1 MGPILAHAGHVGGYA
16 GRVRSAVTVT
26 AAAAVTALGIRV
38 ARSRHRRFLHPDGRS
53 FGGRLDVWG
62 VGEPVGSALIDRPGR
77 YPVTVRVS
85 KGAGTRPGRPD
96 ILGLAVRVHGPVA
109 GHRRDL
115 LWSTA
120 GRGRRLRHVPVPR
133 SSFDTWYGSILAY
146 RTGSRRRIYLSAR
159 PDPDGLPWGRTLESV
174 TDAAARDGARLLLAA
189 DDRPFGRVTF
199 GAALPAG
206 TDAALAFDP
215 VRNTTPDLHPTGV
228 IHGSRAFAY
237 RISQRW
243 RGARP
248 ADGDPD
254 QVARVVTHR

>member
-1 MGPILAHAGHVGGYA
+1 MRSILAHACDSSGYA
-16 GRVRSAVTVT
+16 EPVRAAATVT
-26 AAAAVTALGIRV
+26 AAAAATALGIRV

-53 FGGRLDVWG
+53 FGGQLDVWG
-62 VGEPVGSALIDRPGR
+62 AGEPVGSTLIDRPDR

-96 ILGLAVRVHGPVA
+96 VLGLAVRVHGPVA

-120 GRGRRLRHVPVPR
+120 GRGRLLRHVPVPR

-146 RTGSRRRIYLSAR
+146 RTGSRRKVYLSAQ

-174 TDAAARDGARLLLAA
+174 EAAAARDGARLLLGA

-199 GAALPAG
+199 GAALPSG

-215 VRNTTPDLHPTGV
+215 VHNSTPDLHPTGL
-228 IHGSRAFAY
+228 IHSTRGFAY

-254 QVARVVTHR
+254 QVVRAVTHR